1 MIEAIRAPYRI
12 QTKLEKRR
20 ESDAEPYETLTTS
33 TWYEADGA
41 EITDQER
48 IDQLEAEQRQKGT

>member
-1 MIEAIRAPYRI
+1 MIEAIRTPYRI
-12 QTKLEKRR
+12 QTRLDKRR
-20 ESDAEPYETLTTS
+20 EREAEPYETIKTS